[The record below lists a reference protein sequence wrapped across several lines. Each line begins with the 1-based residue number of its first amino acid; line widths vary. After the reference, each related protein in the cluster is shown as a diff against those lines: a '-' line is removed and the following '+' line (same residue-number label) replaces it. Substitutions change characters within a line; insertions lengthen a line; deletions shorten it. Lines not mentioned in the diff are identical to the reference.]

1 MSGRPRS
8 ERSPTRSAGA
18 ATLPAVPVGR
28 ADDDDLYLALAAVVL
43 SRTKPG
49 PDEPGDDL
57 AVLRRKRFEE
67 HSLARSRHPSAR
79 TRRSA

>member
-1 MSGRPRS
+1 M
-8 ERSPTRSAGA
+8 
-18 ATLPAVPVGR
+18 PVGQ

-43 SRTKPG
+43 SRANAERV
-49 PDEPGDDL
+49 EPEDDL

-79 TRRSA
+79 RRRSA